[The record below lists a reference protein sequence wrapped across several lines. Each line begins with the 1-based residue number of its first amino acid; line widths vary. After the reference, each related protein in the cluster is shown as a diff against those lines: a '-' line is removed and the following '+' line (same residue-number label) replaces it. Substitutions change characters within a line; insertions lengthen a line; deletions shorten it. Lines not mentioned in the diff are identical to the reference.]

1 MTKIPRKIPELLA
14 PAGTMEALKAAVYAG
29 ADAVY
34 LGGTTFGARAYA
46 GNFNREKLSEA
57 VAFCHARDVMVY
69 VTVNT
74 LLYEDELKSAGEY
87 LLFLSEL
94 GADAILVQDFGL
106 LWLARRLVPDLPVH
120 ASTQMCLHN
129 AQSIRWAAEQGIS
142 RVVLPRE
149 LSADEI
155 RTIHDAVSDLPVDLE
170 VFLHGALCYAYSGRC
185 LFSSFLGGRS
195 GNRGMC
201 AQPCRKEYQLIE
213 GEADPYGRL
222 TGQYGSLTG
231 REQDE
236 LPSHLLS
243 TRDLCLYPSFR
254 DVAELPVSTLKI
266 EGRMKSPAYVAAVVS
281 TYRRALDA
289 YQAGNF
295 EVWDDDVRILKAAYN
310 RTFTGGYLM
319 GDCGQAVM
327 GHARAGDR
335 GLKVGT
341 IVGYDEEDTTA
352 IVSLT
357 PGCSLSSGDGV
368 VVRSS
373 SGPDVGTT
381 LRSVRRVGNGQV
393 RIWFPESVLEGDE
406 IVLTS
411 SSALEKEAAQ
421 CCSGIMAYPRLL
433 SVSCSLSFIE
443 DTPVLTATYESRNGP
458 VTVTINGDAPWQ
470 PARTRPLSTDTL
482 RDLLTQT
489 GGTQFV
495 VEDCTIAEPGN
506 LFAPVSVVKNLRRKL
521 FGTLEEALVLS
532 RQRPAVTDGNCLLS
546 ILESDLVKKE
556 SHSED
561 ARLSVYIDSFGAV
574 RSAVD
579 GGAGVVYFELSLSF
593 RQNGCD
599 LLELPQ
605 IHEVREELEEAA
617 AICRASGVEFYWVM
631 PEITDDRFLA
641 WSEPLISELAKT
653 GDIGI
658 LVDSPGAMQMVRRLG
673 PNLKIAGGR
682 GFQMTNHLSW
692 DAFSGEFSHI
702 SLSQELS
709 ADQMR
714 AFMTWVS
721 PVMPTA
727 EVIVQGRI
735 ELMITED
742 CLLRTA
748 SGDVCHYPDCHDPV
762 KRFGIKDEKGHIFP
776 FHMDGSCRTHIE
788 NSVELCLVDALP
800 EFLEIGISLFGL
812 ECRGRTPEYVFLMT
826 SLYSGALES
835 LVADMF
841 RTELPA
847 MKKEIGALC
856 EGGMT
861 RGHYHLR
868 AGRQKL

>member
-1 MTKIPRKIPELLA
+1 MVTIPRKIPELLA

-34 LGGTTFGARAYA
+34 LGGSTFGARAYA
-46 GNFNREKLSEA
+46 GNFDREKLAEA

-74 LLYEDELKSAGEY
+74 LLYEDELEQAGEY

-129 AQSIRWAAEQGIS
+129 AESVRWAAEQGIS

-155 RTIHDAVSDLPVDLE
+155 RTIHDAVADLPVELE
-170 VFLHGALCYAYSGRC
+170 VFLHGALCYSYSGRC

-243 TRDLCLYPSFR
+243 TRDLCLYPSLR
-254 DVAELPVSTLKI
+254 DVVTLPVSTIKI
-266 EGRMKSPAYVAAVVS
+266 EGRMKSPSYVAAVVS

-289 YQAGNF
+289 YAAGNF
-295 EVWDDDVRILKAAYN
+295 EVWDDDVRILMAAFN

-319 GDCGQAVM
+319 GDRGLAVM
-327 GHARAGDR
+327 GHDRAGDR

-341 IVGYDEEDTTA
+341 IVEYDSEDTSA

-393 RIWFPESVLEGDE
+393 RIWFPESVQEGDE
-406 IVLTS
+406 IMLTS

-421 CCSGIMAYPRLL
+421 CCSGALPYPRPLF
-433 SVSCSLSFIE
+433 VSCNLSFTE
-443 DTPVLTATYESRNGP
+443 NTPVLTGLYESRNGP
-458 VTVTINGDAPWQ
+458 VTVTITGNEPWQ
-470 PARTRPLSTDTL
+470 PARTRPLSTDTIC
-482 RDLLTQT
+482 DLLTQT

-506 LFAPVSVVKNLRRKL
+506 LFAPVSVVKDLRRQL
-521 FGTLEEALVLS
+521 FAALEEALILS
-532 RQRPAVTDGNCLLS
+532 RQRAVVPDGNRLFSL
-546 ILESDLVKKE
+546 LESDVDTKE
-556 SHSED
+556 CRPED
-561 ARLSVYIDSFGAV
+561 ARLSVYVDSAEAV

-579 GGAGVVYFELSLSF
+579 GEAGVVYFEPLLSF
-593 RQNGCD
+593 RQDGSD
-599 LLELPQ
+599 LFELPPVDDVLE
-605 IHEVREELEEAA
+605 ILEEAA
-617 AICRASGVEFYWVM
+617 SICRPSGVALYWVM
-631 PEITDDRFLA
+631 PEIADDRFLE
-641 WSEPLISELAKT
+641 WSKPVISALAKT
-653 GDIGI
+653 GDVGI
-658 LVDSPGAMQMVRRLG
+658 LVDSPGAMQMVQRLA
-673 PNLKIAGGR
+673 PDLRLAAGR

-692 DAFSGEFSHI
+692 RAFSGEFSQI

-709 ADQMR
+709 AEKMP
-714 AFMTWVS
+714 ALMAAVS
-721 PVMPTA
+721 QDGSAA
-727 EVIVQGRI
+727 EIFVQGRT

-748 SGDVCHYPDCHDPV
+748 SGDTCRYPDCHNPGV
-762 KRFGIKDEKGHIFP
+762 RFGIKDEKGHIFP

-788 NSVELCLVDALP
+788 NAVELCLVDALP
-800 EFLEIGISLFGL
+800 DFLAMGISFFAL
-812 ECRGRTPEYVFLMT
+812 ECRGRTPEYVWEMT
-826 SLYSGALES
+826 TLYSGVLDS
-835 LVADMF
+835 LVAGMF
-841 RTELPA
+841 RKELPA

-856 EGGMT
+856 DGGMT
-861 RGHYHLR
+861 RGHYQLR
-868 AGRQKL
+868 NGAQK